1 MRSDPNTS
9 AVKANLAPPD
19 IKALLFFLAIELVG
33 IVIGGWMLL
42 AGIKTGR
49 TFMVLKSKGEV
60 TQAIVFDRW
69 EESGS
74 DSNSYYVA
82 YAYQVPGF
90 GKKIFTNV
98 EQSIK
103 AFRKLKIGDK
113 VALRYLPDDPK
124 IGKLADFNW

>member
-1 MRSDPNTS
+1 
-9 AVKANLAPPD
+9 
-19 IKALLFFLAIELVG
+19 
-33 IVIGGWMLL
+33 MLL
-42 AGIKTGR
+42 AGIKAGK
-49 TFMVLKSKGEV
+49 TFMVLRSKGEAS
-60 TQAIVFDRW
+60 QAIVFDRW

-74 DSNSYYVA
+74 DSSSYYVA
-82 YAYQVPGF
+82 YAYQAPGF
-90 GKKIFTNV
+90 GNKIFTNV